1 MPVSQMEAKIACNA
15 RWTALPPAWR
25 SSPQDTTD
33 PCSLPYPQLVQHLR
47 ETGAF
52 TANWKIS
59 LKNRRPRN
67 IQHPRR
73 RISFEQLL
81 KYVAASTGH
90 SVVLVDQTEEILK
103 KSIKG
108 IEDSLKRVAKKKFA
122 DKPQDGTAYIQK
134 IMENI
139 STSTDAAAVVH
150 STDLVLEAI
159 VENMELK
166 HELFRRVDKF
176 APEHTIFASNTSSL
190 PITEIAN
197 STTRQDRFG
206 GLHFFNPVPL
216 MKLVEV
222 IQTPMTSQKTFDTL
236 YDFSKALGKHP
247 VSCKDTPGF
256 LVNRL
261 LVPYMMEAVRLY
273 ERGDGSKEDIDV
285 AMKLGAGYPMGPF
298 ELLDYVGLDT
308 SKFIIDG
315 NLPLRFPFELSS
327 VLKFATPPQS
337 EKEKGEGRAE
347 QDDTITSPRCDDG
360 VAGAH
365 ATVRACSAVREVVDS
380 LQSLY
385 LEDHHGPEEEG
396 LENVSPLWED
406 LAQQMTR
413 LEEKIREVAES
424 TLEREAA
431 LRARISSSQEE
442 IKEYINEQV
451 QLLGRE
457 IVLCLQRR
465 DRRWQDSLQGK
476 SKGVSRR

>member
-1 MPVSQMEAKIACNA
+1 MAFATRLHVRTLSSSSARQAAIKHITVIGGGLMGSGIA
-15 RWTALPPAWR
+15 
-25 SSPQDTTD
+25 Q
-33 PCSLPYPQLVQHLR
+33 
-47 ETGAF
+47 
-52 TANWKIS
+52 
-59 LKNRRPRN
+59 
-67 IQHPRR
+67 
-73 RISFEQLL
+73 
-81 KYVAASTGH
+81 VAASTGH

-216 MKLVEV
+216 MKLVE
-222 IQTPMTSQKTFDTL
+222 
-236 YDFSKALGKHP
+236 
-247 VSCKDTPGF
+247 DTPGF

-315 NLPLRFPFELSS
+315 WHKADPDNPLFSPSPLLNKLVEEGKLG
-327 VLKFATPPQS
+327 KKT
-337 EKEKGEGRAE
+337 GEGFYK
-347 QDDTITSPRCDDG
+347 
-360 VAGAH
+360 H
-365 ATVRACSAVREVVDS
+365 
-380 LQSLY
+380 
-385 LEDHHGPEEEG
+385 
-396 LENVSPLWED
+396 
-406 LAQQMTR
+406 
-413 LEEKIREVAES
+413 K
-424 TLEREAA
+424 
-431 LRARISSSQEE
+431 
-442 IKEYINEQV
+442 
-451 QLLGRE
+451 
-457 IVLCLQRR
+457 
-465 DRRWQDSLQGK
+465 
-476 SKGVSRR
+476 